1 MKIYNSLTGRK
12 ENLNPLEKDKVKIYV
27 CGMTVYDDCH
37 IGHARTFV
45 CFDMVVR
52 YLRLRNFKVD
62 YVRNI
67 TDVDDKIINRA
78 KENGE
83 DPGSLTK
90 RFIKRMNLDFNSLGM
105 LQPDQEPRATENIKI
120 IIDLISRLLEL
131 NYAYE
136 VEGDVYFSINSFKDY
151 GKLSNQKI
159 GDIISGARIDVN
171 TKKINPA
178 DFTLWKRTDSSL
190 AWDSPWGKGRP
201 GWHVEC
207 SAMSM
212 NELGESFDIHAGGV
226 DLKFPHHEN
235 EIAQS
240 ESITG
245 KDLAKLWMHTGPL
258 RINKEKM
265 SKSLDNFLTI
275 REAIKNHSPEV
286 LRYFLLSSHYRSP
299 INYSKDALEDAESAV
314 ERLYHSLLDIDETSK
329 EISQGKHT
337 KEFLEAMDDD
347 FNVPEA
353 LAVVFEL
360 VKDINKKKKQGK
372 KEEAKSLA
380 SELKFLCAPLGLLRN
395 NPKHFLRSGLVV
407 DDSEINSLIKKREQA
422 RDEGDFQTADNI
434 REELLEK
441 NIVLEDSE
449 EGTFWRKG

>member
-1 MKIYNSLTGRK
+1 MKIYNSLTGKK

-83 DPGSLTK
+83 DPVSLTK

-178 DFTLWKRTDSSL
+178 DFTLWKRTYSSL

-201 GWHVEC
+201 GWHIEC
-207 SAMSM
+207 SAMVLHH
-212 NELGESFDIHAGGV
+212 LGEQIDIHGGGQ
-226 DLKFPHHEN
+226 DLLFPHHEN

-240 ESITG
+240 EAALG
-245 KDLAKLWMHTGPL
+245 
-258 RINKEKM
+258 INSFARFWVHNGLVQMDGDKM
-265 SKSLDNFLTI
+265 SKSLGNVFDVEIALKKYTPDAI
-275 REAIKNHSPEV
+275 RLWV
-286 LRYFLLSSHYRSP
+286 LQSHYRKPLNLDENHLISSEKSISRLRNAIDIKSNLEKQP
-299 INYSKDALEDAESAV
+299 ISAQAYIDKFLQSMNDDLGTPAAIATLFDLARSIFRGRDNNENVLDLTKALKTYSKILGFDLEPSKKNIQISV
-314 ERLYHSLLDIDETSK
+314 E
-329 EISQGKHT
+329 EI
-337 KEFLEAMDDD
+337 E
-347 FNVPEA
+347 
-353 LAVVFEL
+353 EL
-360 VKDINKKKKQGK
+360 IQ
-372 KEEAKSLA
+372 
-380 SELKFLCAPLGLLRN
+380 LRN
-395 NPKHFLRSGLVV
+395 DARSKKLFDKSDQLRDKLLSLGVQIS
-407 DDSEINSLIKKREQA
+407 DSP
-422 RDEGDFQTADNI
+422 
-434 REELLEK
+434 
-441 NIVLEDSE
+441 
-449 EGTFWRKG
+449 EGTNWKRI

>member
-201 GWHVEC
+201 GWHIEC
-207 SAMSM
+207 SARKRCQ
-212 NELGESFDIHAGGV
+212 NRW
-226 DLKFPHHEN
+226 
-235 EIAQS
+235 
-240 ESITG
+240 IT
-245 KDLAKLWMHTGPL
+245 
-258 RINKEKM
+258 
-265 SKSLDNFLTI
+265 S
-275 REAIKNHSPEV
+275 
-286 LRYFLLSSHYRSP
+286 
-299 INYSKDALEDAESAV
+299 
-314 ERLYHSLLDIDETSK
+314 
-329 EISQGKHT
+329 
-337 KEFLEAMDDD
+337 
-347 FNVPEA
+347 
-353 LAVVFEL
+353 
-360 VKDINKKKKQGK
+360 
-372 KEEAKSLA
+372 
-380 SELKFLCAPLGLLRN
+380 
-395 NPKHFLRSGLVV
+395 
-407 DDSEINSLIKKREQA
+407 
-422 RDEGDFQTADNI
+422 
-434 REELLEK
+434 
-441 NIVLEDSE
+441 
-449 EGTFWRKG
+449 